1 MKTCSGAKFFN
12 YFKTEYL
19 TWRII
24 CTLQYI
30 LTKSEWTEKLSI
42 FLYFCIPL
50 STSLVL
56 NFNTSV
62 IHIQFTVLFS
72 TACKKINKNKIKTLL
87 VV

>member
-12 YFKTEYL
+12 YFKIEYL

-42 FLYFCIPL
+42 FFIFLYSFVYISCFEFQYKCDSHSIY
-50 STSLVL
+50 SLV
-56 NFNTSV
+56 
-62 IHIQFTVLFS
+62 QY
-72 TACKKINKNKIKTLL
+72 CM
-87 VV
+87 